1 MFEKV
6 EALEIHFAL
15 HSLQAPSV
23 GPQDPGWILKVG
35 LELAK
40 LEGGGGGCQQHA
52 CQLDRLMVGGF

>member
-15 HSLQAPSV
+15 HSLQAPSKARA
-23 GPQDPGWILKVG
+23 PGWILKVG

-40 LEGGGGGCQQHA
+40 LEGGEGGCQQHA